1 MISKI
6 LAIIYITI
14 KQIVDW
20 IELISQS
27 NCIMAVSTIVLA
39 FTVALFSLN
48 NSLSQEDLQELQ
60 SSIESPTTATQG
72 PGISINNSLGSN
84 TTTTVTPDAASSA
97 ISPPIQDRVT
107 IGSFGDD
114 RITGS
119 NETEIIIG
127 LLGADTVRGGAGNDN
142 IQGNEDDILHGG
154 QGADYFDCG
163 EGIDIIIDFNI
174 DESDDNAGNCEEISN
189 R

>member
-20 IELISQS
+20 IDLISQS

-39 FTVALFSLN
+39 FIVALFSLN
-48 NSLSQEDLQELQ
+48 NSLAQEDLQELQ
-60 SSIESPTTATQG
+60 SSLQSSTTATQG

-114 RITGS
+114 RIIGS
-119 NETEIIIG
+119 NDKLYGVT
-127 LLGADTVRGGAGNDN
+127 
-142 IQGNEDDILHGG
+142 EDDILHGG
-154 QGADYFDCG
+154 QG
-163 EGIDIIIDFNI
+163 
-174 DESDDNAGNCEEISN
+174 
-189 R
+189 